1 MALGSCAAQTR
12 SHADCGKYRSH
23 LAYQRQRRCHRTW
36 HGVLAIGSGGHYA
49 HAAATALV
57 ENTELSA
64 PEVVNKALMIAASI
78 CVYTNNS
85 LTIETLDL

>member
-1 MALGSCAAQTR
+1 MLIVANTEATLLISGNG
-12 SHADCGKYRSH
+12 DVIEPE
-23 LAYQRQRRCHRTW
+23 

-64 PEVVNKALMIAASI
+64 RGG
-78 CVYTNNS
+78 
-85 LTIETLDL
+85 